1 MTALFIC
8 LIAVMLLTALGM
20 LLLPLI
26 KVPKVNEINIAEQNI
41 AIAKSQLHELKQQKS
56 AGVLSVDDYQQQ
68 RQELELSLADD
79 LAITQAVEATQT
91 QGRWLIP
98 VLCLA
103 IPAFSLLLYSRIG
116 DFQALEPTPEMLAQP
131 KATPSAEDINRMV
144 AKLAERMKTDPGNAE
159 GWYMLGKSYK
169 YLQQYSKAVDAYAH
183 AYQLL
188 GERSDLMLEYAEVLA
203 LANHEQFSGKPAEL
217 VLNVLAR
224 EPDNVS
230 ALWFGGI
237 VKAQAGEA
245 PEAVKLWQKLYGL
258 LPQDSEAQQQVK
270 AMLASINA
278 SPSPNTS
285 EQAQQPSMSG
295 HEVHLNVMLAPELQA
310 KVSPSD
316 TVFIYAQ
323 AVSGPKMPL
332 AVVRKT
338 VADLP
343 VQVTLSD
350 ALAMSPMY
358 KLSMFSEIKL
368 IARVSKTGNAVS
380 APGDLIGTIESVSSQ
395 DNTPHSVLINSV
407 VK

>member
-1 MTALFIC
+1 
-8 LIAVMLLTALGM
+8 M

-41 AIAKSQLHELKQQKS
+41 AIAKSQLQELKQQKN
-56 AGVLSVDDYQQQ
+56 AGVLSDDDYQQQ

-79 LAITQAVEATQT
+79 LAVTKVVEATQT
-91 QGRWLIP
+91 QGRWLMP

-144 AKLAERMKTDPGNAE
+144 AKLAERMKTDPDNAE

-169 YLQQYSKAVDAYAH
+169 YLQQFPKAADAYAH

-188 GERSDLMLEYAEVLA
+188 GERSDVMLEYAEVLA

-230 ALWFGGI
+230 ALWFGGV
-237 VKAQAGEA
+237 VKAQAGQV
-245 PEAVKLWQKLYGL
+245 PEAIKLWQKLYDL
-258 LPQDSEAQQQVK
+258 LPKDSEAQQQVK
-270 AMLASINA
+270 AMLASVNA
-278 SPSPNTS
+278 TPGAGTS
-285 EQAQQPSMSG
+285 EPVPPKESKVAS
-295 HEVHLNVMLAPELQA
+295 EIHLSVAIAAELKT
-310 KVSPSD
+310 KVSAND

-338 VADLP
+338 AAELP
-343 VQVTLSD
+343 IQVVLSD

-358 KLSMFSEIKL
+358 KLSMFPDVKL

-395 DNTPHSVLINSV
+395 DSSPHSLLINSV